1 MPARKE
7 NAMTTRAISLAVVF
21 ILALAA
27 VLGTGRQALAQSATS
42 GAIQG
47 VVTDAATGEALA
59 GVTVV
64 VTSPS
69 LQQAQTTFTDD
80 AGQYKVTNLPPG
92 LYQVNFYYAD
102 VTVRRTAVP
111 VSINKTT
118 PGFVQMD
125 TSAAGGEVIVIDAKP
140 PAIDPTSTSNGVTI
154 DQSYTKNLP
163 VGRTFE
169 DSLDAAPGPSGQ
181 DAGPSFSG
189 STALENQFVIDGV
202 NTTELNKGG
211 VGSSVVNEF
220 IEQIEV
226 VTGGYNA
233 EYGRSTGAVINVA
246 TKSGSNQFRG
256 SLFGYGSSSALSAD
270 SDTISVTQ
278 GSIAESGDLAYDTD
292 FGFDLGGPIVK
303 DRLWFYVGL
312 APHLTRTDLT
322 RSVFTQ
328 TDRDMNGV
336 PDGPLDLVDQET
348 IGVSSTEYPF
358 IGKLNFAVAPE
369 HQGQIALIGNPLRYE
384 DVVVN
389 GAPSATRANVEEL
402 STDLSAKWTSKFN
415 DNKTEIELVGG
426 WHRSTSDRNGQ
437 FLSGNT
443 LARQNIHGGTLGA
456 IARMANDSA
465 AVIAACED
473 GTATDPYPM
482 IDNCP
487 NGDVYHMGGIGEL
500 ADDRQSRYAGRL
512 AVTQRVPATI
522 LGSHEIK
529 AGIDVEDNRMAT
541 RREQSGDAL
550 FNVFAD
556 SYYTEVQRWVDL
568 PTMPGEPGFTDIC
581 PVDYFDD
588 KSCKNL
594 TGETVFS
601 ETLNWSAFL
610 RDSWQILPNL
620 TINAGIRYEEQRI
633 RNGAAEQDKINP
645 LTGEEFGSNA
655 LVLDNMW
662 APRIGA
668 IYDWTREG
676 RSKVYAHYG
685 RFYESVPLSL
695 NRINLGGTKTLYQ
708 YFGSDQCPTDGPS
721 CLNGGTPSSAWV
733 GGVGN
738 LVAPGTKGQFM
749 DEISAGVEYE
759 LIQDVKVGISYHD
772 RWMGRVIEDVSPD
785 NGNTYVLANPGE
797 WSADEEAKL
806 EAEIEATTDPDE
818 RASLEHLLD
827 VYRGIRIFDTPTRR
841 YQALQATASSRI
853 GERLFVQG
861 SYTYSRAKGNFP
873 GLYTPN
879 SFVAPNITGQYDL
892 VELVANRDGLAPQD
906 RSHSFK
912 VDAFYVW
919 NLGTK
924 GGALTTGTRF
934 RAQSGTPVD
943 AVAGSVAYG
952 PDESFVLPRG
962 IMGRTERD
970 FSTDVHLGY
979 ARDLGNGM
987 AIEVFADIF
996 NLINRQSE
1004 TFADSTYTFNAIN
1017 PIVGGSY
1024 DDLLWGKTVDVD
1036 TGLENGTSPEVNR
1049 NFRNTEVRT
1058 DPIQGRLGARLT
1070 F

>member
-1 MPARKE
+1 MSIRP
-7 NAMTTRAISLAVVF
+7 ISLAV
-21 ILALAA
+21 A
-27 VLGTGRQALAQSATS
+27 VLLAITVALWGGGRAVHAQSATS

-69 LQQAQTTFTDD
+69 LQGAQTTFTDD

-102 VTVRRTAVP
+102 VTVRRTAIP

-140 PAIDPTSTSNGVTI
+140 PAIDSTSTSNGVTL
-154 DQSYTKNLP
+154 DQSYSRNLP

-220 IEQIEV
+220 IEQIEI

-246 TKSGSNQFRG
+246 TKSGSNQLRG

-270 SDTISVTQ
+270 SDTITVTQ
-278 GSIAESGDLAYDTD
+278 GSIAASGDLAYDTD

-312 APHLTRTDLT
+312 APHVTRTDLT
-322 RSVFTQ
+322 RSVFRQ
-328 TDRDMNGV
+328 MDVDNDGM
-336 PDGPLDLVDQET
+336 PDGTVELVDENT
-348 IGVSSTEYPF
+348 VGVSSTEYPF

-369 HQGQIALIGNPLRYE
+369 HQGQIALIGNPVAYE

-389 GAPSATRANVEEL
+389 GAPTATRANVEEL
-402 STDLSAKWTSKFN
+402 STDLSAKWTSKFW
-415 DNKTEIELVGG
+415 DNKTEIEVVGG

-437 FLSGNT
+437 YRSGN
-443 LARQNIHGGTLGA
+443 LLPRQNVHGGDLGVL
-456 IARMANDSA
+456 ARMAGDSQS
-465 AVIAACED
+465 VID
-473 GTATDPYPM
+473 GCTDSTDPAIDPYPG
-482 IDNCP
+482 IVNCP

-500 ADDRQSRYAGRL
+500 ADDRQSRYSGRI
-512 AVTQRVPATI
+512 AVTQRVPSTV

-529 AGIDVEDNRMAT
+529 AGFDVEDNRMAT

-633 RNGAAEQDKINP
+633 RNGAAEQDKLNP
-645 LTGEEFGSNA
+645 LTGEAFGTNA
-655 LVLDNMW
+655 LVVDNMW

-676 RSKVYAHYG
+676 RSKVFAHYG

-721 CLNGGTPSSAWV
+721 CLDGGTPSSAWV

-749 DEISAGVEYE
+749 DEITAGVEYE
-759 LIQDVKVGISYHD
+759 LIQDLKVGLSYHD

-806 EAEIEATTDPDE
+806 EAQIEATMDADE

-827 VYRGIRIFDTPTRR
+827 IYRGIRTFDTPTRR

-861 SYTYSRAKGNFP
+861 SYTYSKASGNFP

-892 VELVANRDGLAPQD
+892 IELVANRDGLAPQD

-919 NLGTK
+919 SLGAR
-924 GGALTTGTRF
+924 GGELVTGTRF
-934 RAQSGTPVD
+934 RAQSGTPID

-962 IMGRTERD
+962 TMGRTEMD
-970 FSTDVHLGY
+970 LSTDVHLGY
-979 ARDLGNGM
+979 SRQLGRGM

-1024 DDLLWGKTVDVD
+1024 DDLIWSKTVDVD

-1049 NFRNTEVRT
+1049 NFRNTKSRT
-1058 DPIQGRLGARLT
+1058 DPIMGRLGARLT

>member
-1 MPARKE
+1 MSIRP
-7 NAMTTRAISLAVVF
+7 ISVAVALVLAV
-21 ILALAA
+21 A
-27 VLGTGRQALAQSATS
+27 VVLTGARDARAQSSTS

-47 VVTDAATGEALA
+47 VVTDATTGEALA

-69 LQQAQTTFTDD
+69 LQGAQTTFTDD

-102 VTVRRTAVP
+102 VTVRRNAIP

-118 PGFVQMD
+118 PGFVSMD

-140 PAIDPTSTSNGVTI
+140 PAIDSTSTSNGVVL
-154 DQSYTKNLP
+154 DKSYAKNLP

-220 IEQIEV
+220 IEQIEI

-246 TKSGSNQFRG
+246 TKSGSNELHG
-256 SLFGYGSSSALSAD
+256 SLFGYGSSSALSAS
-270 SDTISVTQ
+270 SDTITVTQ

-292 FGFDLGGPIVK
+292 FGFDLGGPILK

-312 APHLTRTDLT
+312 APHVTRTDLT
-322 RSVFTQ
+322 RSVFRQ
-328 TDRDMNGV
+328 MDANNDGM
-336 PDGPLDLVDQET
+336 PDGTVELVDQET
-348 IGVSSTEYPF
+348 VGVSSIEYPF
-358 IGKLNFAVAPE
+358 IGKLNFAASPE
-369 HQGQIALIGNPLRYE
+369 HQGQIALIGNPVAYE

-389 GAPSATRANVEEL
+389 GSPSATRADVEQL

-437 FLSGNT
+437 FLSGNN
-443 LARQNIHGGTLGA
+443 LARQNVHGGDLGTL
-456 IARMANDSA
+456 ARMAGDSQAVIDGCTDSA
-465 AVIAACED
+465 DPAI
-473 GTATDPYPM
+473 DPYPG
-482 IDNCP
+482 IVNCP

-500 ADDRQSRYAGRL
+500 ADDRQSRYSGRI
-512 AVTQRVPATI
+512 AVTQRIPTSVV
-522 LGSHEIK
+522 GSHEIK
-529 AGIDVEDNRMAT
+529 AGFDVEDNRMAT

-568 PTMPGEPGFTDIC
+568 PTMPGDPGFTDIC

-633 RNGAAEQDKINP
+633 RNGAAEQDKLNP
-645 LTGEEFGSNA
+645 LTGEAFGTNA
-655 LVLDNMW
+655 LVLGNMW

-676 RSKVYAHYG
+676 RSKVFAHYG
-685 RFYESVPLSL
+685 RFYESVPMSL

-721 CLNGGTPSSAWV
+721 CLDGGTPSSAWV

-749 DEISAGVEYE
+749 DEVTAGVEYE
-759 LIQDVKVGISYHD
+759 LIQDLKVGLSYHD
-772 RWMGRVIEDVSPD
+772 RWIGRVIEDVSPD
-785 NGNTYVLANPGE
+785 NGSTYVLANPGE

-818 RASLEHLLD
+818 RASLEHLLEI
-827 VYRGIRIFDTPTRR
+827 YRGIRIFDTPTRR

-861 SYTYSRAKGNFP
+861 SYTYSRASGNFP
-873 GLYTPN
+873 GLYSPN

-892 VELVANRDGLAPQD
+892 IELVSNRDGLAPQD

-919 NLGTK
+919 SLGK
-924 GGALTTGTRF
+924 QGGQLVTGTRF

-943 AVAGSVAYG
+943 AVAASVAYG

-962 IMGRTERD
+962 TMGRTEMD
-970 FSTDVHLGY
+970 LSTDVHLGY
-979 ARDLGNGM
+979 SRELGRGM

-1017 PIVGGSY
+1017 PIVGGTY
-1024 DDLLWGKTVDVD
+1024 DDLIWSKTIDVD
-1036 TGLENGTSPEVNR
+1036 TGVENGTSPEVNR
-1049 NFRNTEVRT
+1049 NFRNTKSRT
-1058 DPIQGRLGARLT
+1058 DPIMGRLGARLT